1 VRQFGAFAAVC
12 LRRIE
17 RRITMELTVTGRQ
30 VEVTAPMR
38 DYVKSKFDRLARHF
52 DQLLSVHVIL
62 GVEKLAQSAEATLN
76 VSGKTLHAEAEGK
89 DAYAAIDG
97 LIDKL
102 DGQVKKHKERIT
114 DHHRGE
120 KATAEVAP

>member
-1 VRQFGAFAAVC
+1 
-12 LRRIE
+12 
-17 RRITMELTVTGRQ
+17 MELTVTGRQ

-38 DYVKSKFDRLARHF
+38 EYVKSKFDRLARHF

-62 GVEKLAQSAEATLN
+62 GVEKLAQCAEATLK

-97 LIDKL
+97 LVDKL
-102 DGQVKKHKERIT
+102 DGQIKRHKERLT

-120 KATAEVAP
+120 KASIA

>member
-1 VRQFGAFAAVC
+1 
-12 LRRIE
+12 
-17 RRITMELTVTGRQ
+17 MELTVTGRQ

-38 DYVKSKFDRLARHF
+38 EYVKSKFDRLARHF

-62 GVEKLAQSAEATLN
+62 GVEKLAQCAEATLN

-97 LIDKL
+97 LVDKL
-102 DGQVKKHKERIT
+102 DGQIKRHKERLT

-120 KATAEVAP
+120 KASVA

>member
-1 VRQFGAFAAVC
+1 
-12 LRRIE
+12 
-17 RRITMELTVTGRQ
+17 MELTITGRQ

-38 DYVKSKFDRLARHF
+38 EYVKSKFERISRHF
-52 DQLLSVHVIL
+52 DNLLSVHVIL
-62 GVEKLAQSAEATLN
+62 GVEKLAQTAEATLN
-76 VSGKTLHAEAEGK
+76 ISQKTLHAEAEGK

-102 DGQVKKHKERIT
+102 DVQIKKHKERLT

-120 KATAEVAP
+120 KASVIE

>member
-1 VRQFGAFAAVC
+1 
-12 LRRIE
+12 
-17 RRITMELTVTGRQ
+17 MELTVTGRQ
-30 VEVTAPMR
+30 VEVTTPMR
-38 DYVKSKFDRLARHF
+38 DYVTTKFERVARHF

-62 GVEKLAQSAEATLN
+62 GVEKLAQRAEATLN
-76 VSGKTLHAEAEGK
+76 VTGKTFHAEAEGK

-102 DGQVKKHKERIT
+102 DGQIRKHKERVS

-120 KATAEVAP
+120 RAVAEQ